1 MNAARLMLVDGDDY
15 TASVLFE
22 ELARLGHGDARR
34 VASIL
39 DLPEALKGATPDV
52 VVFNVHADQPH
63 GLGAC
68 STIKLLAPGAAILA
82 VVASG
87 PMLRTVREWAG
98 RTRSIDEIVEKP
110 LSGERFSIA
119 LGDLLRRRLSS
130 RDLEARAER
139 LSNLVPEGAL
149 SAIGREF
156 DSEAEL
162 FEAAVL
168 FTDIRGSSAL
178 IRSAPP
184 RDFFVKLNALL
195 SAHTRTIGRF
205 EGSVVK
211 YTGDGAM
218 AVFRGMGRSCLAL
231 KCALELARGSGE
243 AELPYGVGLAEG
255 LVLAGFIG
263 DSNLA
268 GHRRQ
273 YDIIGAT
280 VHLAARLCGLAE
292 AGEVVATRSI
302 NAIARLEVRESRVI
316 GGLSIKGFDNGVEC
330 AAFRPSSR

>member
-1 MNAARLMLVDGDDY
+1 MSAARLMLVDGDDY
-15 TASVLFE
+15 TASVLLE

-39 DLPEALKGATPDV
+39 DLPEALKEAVPDV
-52 VVFNVHADQPH
+52 VVFNVHTEQPQS
-63 GLGAC
+63 LAAC
-68 STIKLLAPGAAILA
+68 STIKLLAPKAAILA
-82 VVASG
+82 VVATG
-87 PMLRTVREWAG
+87 PMLKAVREWSG
-98 RTRSIDEIVEKP
+98 RTRTIDEIVSKP

-119 LGDLLRRRLSS
+119 LGELLRRMLSS
-130 RDLEARAER
+130 RDLETRAER

-149 SAIGREF
+149 SAIGSE
-156 DSEAEL
+156 SNGEAEL

-168 FTDIRGSSAL
+168 FTDIRGSSEL
-178 IRSAPP
+178 IRKASP
-184 RDFFVKLNALL
+184 RDFFLKLNALL
-195 SAHTRTIGRF
+195 SAHTRTIRSF

-218 AVFRGMGRSCLAL
+218 AIFRGMGRSYVAL
-231 KCALELARGSGE
+231 KCAMELARESGA

-273 YDIIGAT
+273 YDVIGAT

-302 NAIARLEVRESRVI
+302 NAVARLDVQESRVM
-316 GGLSIKGFDNGVEC
+316 GGISIKGFDNGVEC